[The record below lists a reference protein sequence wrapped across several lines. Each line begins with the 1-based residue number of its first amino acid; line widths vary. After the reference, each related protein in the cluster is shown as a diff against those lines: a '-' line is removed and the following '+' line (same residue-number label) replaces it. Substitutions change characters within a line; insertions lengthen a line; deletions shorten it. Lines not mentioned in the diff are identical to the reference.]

1 MGKKLILQSDMQE
14 FGARK
19 FNKESYDNNDDFA
32 KQKFINFIIK
42 KGHKIISNQENFN
55 HDIITEKGGVHYYF
69 ELEVKRNYPF
79 TSRDTYI
86 FDTVSFLGRKK
97 RLHVKQPFYYIII
110 CIETEWAV
118 CCDSNKIFIDRY
130 VENLD
135 INTTDRNGKDQ
146 MFRVPREECLFFN
159 INK

>member
-1 MGKKLILQSDMQE
+1 ME

-19 FNKESYDNNDDFA
+19 FNQNSYDTNDDYA
-32 KQKFINFIIK
+32 KQKFISFIRK
-42 KGHKIISNQENFN
+42 RGHDVVKDKENYD
-55 HDIITEKGGVHYYF
+55 HDIITEKDGVRYYF

-79 TSRDTYI
+79 KTRDTYI

-97 RLHVKQPFYYIII
+97 RLHDNHPFYYIII

-118 CCDSNKIFIDRY
+118 CCDSNRIFKDNYI
-130 VENLD
+130 ENIE
-135 INTTDRNGKDQ
+135 INTQDRNGNDQ

-159 INK
+159 INQ

>member
-1 MGKKLILQSDMQE
+1 MGDLE

-19 FNKESYDNNDDFA
+19 FSQKSYDNNDNFA
-32 KQKFINFIIK
+32 KQKFISFIINR
-42 KGHKIISNQENFN
+42 GHKIIENKENFN
-55 HDIITEKGGVHYYF
+55 HDIVTERNGVRYFF

-86 FDTVSFLGRKK
+86 FDTVSFLGRKQ
-97 RLHVKQPFYYIII
+97 RLHQKHPFYYVII

-118 CCDSNKIFIDRY
+118 CCDSNKIFLGNY
-130 VENLD
+130 VENLE
-135 INTTDRNGKDQ
+135 INTEDRNGKDQ

-159 INK
+159 INQ